1 MRYVSGTR
9 AVNHAKGREA
19 QKARTRTLIV
29 AAAGGLTQP
38 TVEQAA
44 DAAGVSRATAYRYF
58 PTQEA
63 LSVELE
69 SGDVWREVEALV
81 VDPQTADVGA
91 RLDRLIDAVVR
102 TVYAEERHVR
112 TALRVYHDIWLR
124 DPDSPVRKG
133 RRMDWIDKT
142 ISPAARR
149 GARKPSSRPGTGN
162 QSGRGDN
169 AERCR
174 KARRRA
180 DQTRAERG
188 GARHASRRRAAR
200 RQVGGG
206 KSPGRL
212 GITILRPPPF

>member
-1 MRYVSGTR
+1 MRYISGTR
-9 AVNHAKGREA
+9 AVNQAKGREA

-81 VDPQTADVGA
+81 NDPQTADVGA

-124 DPDSPVRKG
+124 NPDSPVRKG

-142 ISPAARR
+142 ISPVPAEARESLRLALALAISPDAVTMLKDVARLDAEQTRRVLKGAAR
-149 GARKPSSRPGTGN
+149 AML
-162 QSGRGDN
+162 
-169 AERCR
+169 
-174 KARRRA
+174 
-180 DQTRAERG
+180 
-188 GARHASRRRAAR
+188 RAAE
-200 RQVGGG
+200 QLDG
-206 KSPGRL
+206 KSEEASPQAG
-212 GITILRPPPF
+212 

>member
-1 MRYVSGTR
+1 MRYISGTR
-9 AVNHAKGREA
+9 VVNQAKGREA

-81 VDPQTADVGA
+81 IDPQTADVGA

-142 ISPAARR
+142 ISPVPAEARESLRLALALAISPDAVTMLKDVARLDAEQTRRVLKGAAR
-149 GARKPSSRPGTGN
+149 AML
-162 QSGRGDN
+162 
-169 AERCR
+169 
-174 KARRRA
+174 
-180 DQTRAERG
+180 
-188 GARHASRRRAAR
+188 RAAE
-200 RQVGGG
+200 QLDG
-206 KSPGRL
+206 
-212 GITILRPPPF
+212 

>member
-9 AVNHAKGREA
+9 AVNQAKGREA

-29 AAAGGLTQP
+29 AAARGLTQP

-81 VDPQTADVGA
+81 IDPQTADVGA
-91 RLDRLIDAVVR
+91 RLDRLIDAVV
-102 TVYAEERHVR
+102 TAVYAEERHVR
-112 TALRVYHDIWLR
+112 TALRVYHDSWLR

-142 ISPAARR
+142 ISPLPTEARESLRLALALAISPDAVTMLKDVARLDAAQTTRVLKWAAR
-149 GARKPSSRPGTGN
+149 AML
-162 QSGRGDN
+162 
-169 AERCR
+169 
-174 KARRRA
+174 
-180 DQTRAERG
+180 
-188 GARHASRRRAAR
+188 RAAE
-200 RQVGGG
+200 QVD
-206 KSPGRL
+206 GRL
-212 GITILRPPPF
+212 EGKGPQAG

>member
-1 MRYVSGTR
+1 MRYISGTR
-9 AVNHAKGREA
+9 AVNQAKGREA

-81 VDPQTADVGA
+81 IDPQTADVGA

-124 DPDSPVRKG
+124 NPDSPVRKG

-142 ISPAARR
+142 ISPVPAEARESLRLALALAISPDAVTMLKDVARLDAEQTRRVLKGAAR
-149 GARKPSSRPGTGN
+149 AML
-162 QSGRGDN
+162 
-169 AERCR
+169 
-174 KARRRA
+174 
-180 DQTRAERG
+180 
-188 GARHASRRRAAR
+188 RAAE
-200 RQVGGG
+200 QLDG
-206 KSPGRL
+206 KSEEASPQAG
-212 GITILRPPPF
+212 

>member
-1 MRYVSGTR
+1 MRYISGTR
-9 AVNHAKGREA
+9 AVNQAKGREA

-29 AAAGGLTQP
+29 AAAGGLMQP

-81 VDPQTADVGA
+81 NDPQTADVGA

-124 DPDSPVRKG
+124 NPDSPVRKG

-142 ISPAARR
+142 ISPVPAEARESLRLALALAISPDAVTMLKDVARLDAEQTRRVLKGAAR
-149 GARKPSSRPGTGN
+149 AML
-162 QSGRGDN
+162 
-169 AERCR
+169 
-174 KARRRA
+174 
-180 DQTRAERG
+180 
-188 GARHASRRRAAR
+188 RAAE
-200 RQVGGG
+200 QLDG
-206 KSPGRL
+206 KSEEASPQAG
-212 GITILRPPPF
+212 

>member
-1 MRYVSGTR
+1 MRYISGTR
-9 AVNHAKGREA
+9 AVNQAKGREA

-81 VDPQTADVGA
+81 NDPQTADVGA

-124 DPDSPVRKG
+124 NPDSPVRKG

-142 ISPAARR
+142 ISPVPAEARESLRLALALAISPDAVTMLKDVARLDAEQTRRVLKGAAR
-149 GARKPSSRPGTGN
+149 AML
-162 QSGRGDN
+162 
-169 AERCR
+169 
-174 KARRRA
+174 
-180 DQTRAERG
+180 
-188 GARHASRRRAAR
+188 RAAE
-200 RQVGGG
+200 QLDV
-206 KSPGRL
+206 KSEEASPQAG
-212 GITILRPPPF
+212 

>member
-1 MRYVSGTR
+1 MSRKQ
-9 AVNHAKGREA
+9 AVNQAKGREA

-81 VDPQTADVGA
+81 NDPQTADVGA

-124 DPDSPVRKG
+124 NPDSPVRKG

-142 ISPAARR
+142 ISPVPAEARESLRLALALAISPDAVTMLKDVARLDAEQTRRVLKGAAR
-149 GARKPSSRPGTGN
+149 AML
-162 QSGRGDN
+162 
-169 AERCR
+169 
-174 KARRRA
+174 
-180 DQTRAERG
+180 
-188 GARHASRRRAAR
+188 RAAE
-200 RQVGGG
+200 QLDG
-206 KSPGRL
+206 KSEEASPQAG
-212 GITILRPPPF
+212 

>member
-1 MRYVSGTR
+1 
-9 AVNHAKGREA
+9 VNQAKGREA

-69 SGDVWREVEALV
+69 TEDVWREVEALV

-102 TVYAEERHVR
+102 AVYAEERHVR
-112 TALRVYHDIWLR
+112 TAFRVYHDTWLR
-124 DPDSPVRKG
+124 DPDSQVRRG

-142 ISPAARR
+142 ISPVRAETRESLRLALALAISPDAVTMLKDVAGLDAEQISSVLKWAARAMLR
-149 GARKPSSRPGTGN
+149 AAVQLDGRSAGEGP
-162 QSGRGDN
+162 QGRGP
-169 AERCR
+169 A
-174 KARRRA
+174 
-180 DQTRAERG
+180 
-188 GARHASRRRAAR
+188 GATA
-200 RQVGGG
+200 
-206 KSPGRL
+206 
-212 GITILRPPPF
+212 

>member
-1 MRYVSGTR
+1 MRYISGTR
-9 AVNHAKGREA
+9 AVNQAKGREA

-81 VDPQTADVGA
+81 NDPQTADVGA

-142 ISPAARR
+142 ISPVAAEARESLRLALALAISPDAVTMLKDVARLDAEQTRRVLKGAAR
-149 GARKPSSRPGTGN
+149 AML
-162 QSGRGDN
+162 
-169 AERCR
+169 
-174 KARRRA
+174 
-180 DQTRAERG
+180 
-188 GARHASRRRAAR
+188 RAAE
-200 RQVGGG
+200 QLDG
-206 KSPGRL
+206 KSEGASPQAG
-212 GITILRPPPF
+212 

>member
-1 MRYVSGTR
+1 M
-9 AVNHAKGREA
+9 NQAKGREA

-81 VDPQTADVGA
+81 IDPQTADVGA

-124 DPDSPVRKG
+124 DPNSPVRKG
-133 RRMDWIDKT
+133 RRMGWIDRT
-142 ISPAARR
+142 IAPLPAEVRESLRLALALAIGPDPVTMLKDVAGLDAEQTRRVLKSAAR
-149 GARKPSSRPGTGN
+149 SML
-162 QSGRGDN
+162 
-169 AERCR
+169 
-174 KARRRA
+174 
-180 DQTRAERG
+180 
-188 GARHASRRRAAR
+188 HAALQLDGMSE
-200 RQVGGG
+200 GE
-206 KSPGRL
+206 SPQAS
-212 GITILRPPPF
+212 

>member
-9 AVNHAKGREA
+9 AVNQAKGREA

-124 DPDSPVRKG
+124 DPGSPVRKG

-142 ISPAARR
+142 ISPVPAEARESLRLALALAISPDAVTMLKDVARLDAEQSRRVLKGAAR
-149 GARKPSSRPGTGN
+149 AML
-162 QSGRGDN
+162 
-169 AERCR
+169 
-174 KARRRA
+174 
-180 DQTRAERG
+180 
-188 GARHASRRRAAR
+188 RAAE
-200 RQVGGG
+200 QLDG
-206 KSPGRL
+206 KSEGESPQAG
-212 GITILRPPPF
+212 

>member
-1 MRYVSGTR
+1 MRYVSETR
-9 AVNHAKGREA
+9 AVNQAKGREA

-81 VDPQTADVGA
+81 NDPQTADVGA

-142 ISPAARR
+142 ISPVAAEARESLRLALALAISPDAVTMLKDVARLDAEQTRRVLKGAAR
-149 GARKPSSRPGTGN
+149 AML
-162 QSGRGDN
+162 
-169 AERCR
+169 
-174 KARRRA
+174 
-180 DQTRAERG
+180 
-188 GARHASRRRAAR
+188 RAAE
-200 RQVGGG
+200 QLDG
-206 KSPGRL
+206 KSEGASPQAG
-212 GITILRPPPF
+212 

>member
-1 MRYVSGTR
+1 MRYISGTR
-9 AVNHAKGREA
+9 AVNQAKGREA

-69 SGDVWREVEALV
+69 TEDVWREVEALV

-91 RLDRLIDAVVR
+91 RLDRLIDAVVK

-112 TALRVYHDIWLR
+112 AALRVYHDTWLR
-124 DPDSPVRKG
+124 DPDSRVRKG
-133 RRMDWIDKT
+133 RRMDWIDRT
-142 ISPAARR
+142 ISPLPAEARESLRLALALAISPDAVTMLKDVAGLDAEQTRRVLKWAAR
-149 GARKPSSRPGTGN
+149 AML
-162 QSGRGDN
+162 
-169 AERCR
+169 
-174 KARRRA
+174 
-180 DQTRAERG
+180 
-188 GARHASRRRAAR
+188 RAAVQLDGR
-200 RQVGGG
+200 SEGE
-206 KSPGRL
+206 SPQAG
-212 GITILRPPPF
+212 

>member
-1 MRYVSGTR
+1 MRYISGTR
-9 AVNHAKGREA
+9 AVNQAKGREA

-81 VDPQTADVGA
+81 NDPQTADVGA

-124 DPDSPVRKG
+124 NPDSPVRKG

-142 ISPAARR
+142 ISPVPAEARESLRLALALAISPDAVTMLKDVARLDAEQTRRVLKGAAR
-149 GARKPSSRPGTGN
+149 AML
-162 QSGRGDN
+162 
-169 AERCR
+169 
-174 KARRRA
+174 
-180 DQTRAERG
+180 
-188 GARHASRRRAAR
+188 RAAE
-200 RQVGGG
+200 QLDG
-206 KSPGRL
+206 KSEEAIPQAS
-212 GITILRPPPF
+212 

>member
-1 MRYVSGTR
+1 MNQTG
-9 AVNHAKGREA
+9 GREA
-19 QKARTRTLIV
+19 QKLRTRALIV

-69 SGDVWREVEALV
+69 TEDVWREVEALV

-91 RLDRLIDAVVR
+91 RLDRIIDAVVR

-112 TALRVYHDIWLR
+112 TAFRVYHDTWLR
-124 DPDSPVRKG
+124 DPDSQVRRG

-142 ISPAARR
+142 ISPVPAEARESLR
-149 GARKPSSRPGTGN
+149 LALALAISPDAVTMLNDVAGL
-162 QSGRGDN
+162 D
-169 AERCR
+169 AE
-174 KARRRA
+174 
-180 DQTRAERG
+180 QTRRVLKWAVR
-188 GARHASRRRAAR
+188 AMLRAA
-200 RQVGGG
+200 VHHD
-206 KSPGRL
+206 GRSE
-212 GITILRPPPF
+212 GEGPQAG